1 MSPQR
6 RVTKLGS
13 GSSFRERIL
22 TLARQHRR
30 SARSWCK
37 ALRCCQR
44 VADIVDS
51 DFVVQINSL
60 GMKGILSR
68 GGSPQAGVPQNK
80 PYASSRYA
88 YMWVF
93 RYFDKALP
101 CGQGFFA
108 GRGL

>member
-51 DFVVQINSL
+51 DFVVQTNSL
-60 GMKGILSR
+60 GMKGILSQ

-80 PYASSRYA
+80 PYASSRHA
-88 YMWVF
+88 SIW
-93 RYFDKALP
+93 
-101 CGQGFFA
+101 GFVYLA
-108 GRGL
+108 NA